1 MSSSHNQSQ
10 YSFTPWIQFSD
21 VFDYKGFTLAPK
33 EFVKPRRLNRKIGVY
48 GSGFFIKIDQEY
60 GQLITDNGFIFKDN
74 QYLSKKTIGIYVLS
88 ISSTL
93 GEKIYVGKSEP
104 GKAKQDNIVD
114 RLQDHFRKLQ
124 QVPHRAECET
134 FAKDNNGYC
143 LNYISKGTELIL
155 DSSEKFPVPQDDK
168 ITVIGEFKDLKK
180 FVNRSKHLLPEKEI
194 KFRDFNTELLKENN
208 NGDIFSKEFW
218 NEHVK
223 FSILEVDDNDAA
235 LIDGYETY
243 VVNIVKSLLDENE
256 NVMLNTAKMNDAP
269 QDAFLSEEYN
279 LHKADL
285 QSIKKVINTVL
296 TKRSMREAYQSI
308 PSIGEFSQFD
318 QSFMEFLDKFNYA
331 KEQDYYSHTTHT
343 NGGDFRIASR
353 YKTKGR
359 GGAKNFVVFNIVQ
372 GHIECKCSLKV
383 DQVQGLGF
391 QNIFDLQ
398 FPMHEPKNIQ
408 SSFKFRFEDFDS
420 DKFQRMVEESFEA
433 FKERYPLREPR
444 EQNSFT

>member
-1 MSSSHNQSQ
+1 MSSSHDQSL
-10 YSFTPWIQFSD
+10 YSFSSWIKFSD

-33 EFVKPRRLNRKIGVY
+33 EFVKPRKKNRKIGVY
-48 GSGFFIKIDQEY
+48 GGGFFIKIDQEY
-60 GQLITDNGFIFKDN
+60 GQIIQDNGFIFKDN
-74 QYLSKKTIGIYVLS
+74 EYLSKKTIGIYVLS
-88 ISSTL
+88 ISSKL
-93 GEKIYVGKSEP
+93 GERIYVGKSEL
-104 GKAKQDNIVD
+104 GKAKDNNIVD

-124 QVPHRAECET
+124 QVPHRGECKT

-155 DSSEKFPVPQDDK
+155 DTSEKFPVPQDNK

-194 KFRDFNTELLKENN
+194 KFRDFNTELLKEKN

-218 NEHVK
+218 NKHVK
-223 FSILEVDDNDAA
+223 FSILEVDDNDNA
-235 LIDGYETY
+235 LIDDYETY
-243 VVNIVKSLLDENE
+243 VINIVKSLLGE

-269 QDAFLSEEYN
+269 QDARSEEYN
-279 LHKADL
+279 LPKADL
-285 QSIKKVINTVL
+285 QSIKNVINTGL
-296 TKRSMREAYQSI
+296 TKLSLKEVYQSI
-308 PSIGEFSQFD
+308 SGKGEFPQFD
-318 QSFMEFLDKFNYA
+318 QCFAAFLDQFNYEE
-331 KEQDYYSHTTHT
+331 EQDYYSHSTYT

-359 GGAKNFVVFNIVQ
+359 AKNFVVFNIAQ
-372 GHIECKCSLKV
+372 GHVNCKCSLKV

-398 FPMHEPKNIQ
+398 LPEHEPKNIQ

-420 DKFQRMVEESFEA
+420 GKFQEMIEASFEE
-433 FKERYPLREPR
+433 FIDKYPIIYPKI
-444 EQNSFT
+444 QNSFT

>member
-1 MSSSHNQSQ
+1 MSSSHDQSL
-10 YSFTPWIQFSD
+10 YSFSSWIKFSD

-33 EFVKPRRLNRKIGVY
+33 EFVKPKSLNQKIGVY
-48 GSGFFIKIDQEY
+48 GAGFFIKIDQEY

-74 QYLSKKTIGIYVLS
+74 EYLSKKTIGIYVLS
-88 ISSTL
+88 ISSRL
-93 GEKIYVGKSEP
+93 GERIYVGKSEL
-104 GKAKQDNIVD
+104 GKAKKDNIVD

-124 QVPHRAECET
+124 QVPHRAECKT

-155 DSSEKFPVPQDDK
+155 DTSEKFPVPQDNK

-194 KFRDFNTELLKENN
+194 KFRDFNTELLKEKNN
-208 NGDIFSKEFW
+208 VDIFSKEFW
-218 NEHVK
+218 NKHVK
-223 FSILEVDDNDAA
+223 FSILEVDDNDNA
-235 LIDGYETY
+235 LIDDYETY
-243 VVNIVKSLLDENE
+243 VVNIVKSQLGE
-256 NVMLNTAKMNDAP
+256 NVMLNTAKMNDAR

-279 LHKADL
+279 LPKADL
-285 QSIKKVINTVL
+285 QSIKNVINTGL
-296 TKRSMREAYQSI
+296 TKHSLKEVYQSI
-308 PSIGEFSQFD
+308 SGIGEFPQFY
-318 QSFMEFLDKFNYA
+318 QYFAAFLDQFNYE
-331 KEQDYYSHTTHT
+331 KEQDYYSHSTHT

-359 GGAKNFVVFNIVQ
+359 AKNFVVFNIAQAHVN
-372 GHIECKCSLKV
+372 CKCSLKV

-398 FPMHEPKNIQ
+398 LPKHEPKNIQ

-433 FKERYPLREPR
+433 LKERYPLREPR
-444 EQNSFT
+444 VQNSFT